1 MTSSG
6 NLIFHG
12 WGKFTYRF
20 FLKGFVCII
29 RDEPS
34 MLFLAGYRTS
44 GWIFGKTVGYPNP
57 VEICTIIYEASPVEQ
72 GLPQRKDV
80 CVMHTRGFNGVQLSV
95 STFPKFLHMTTHIDL
110 H

>member
-57 VEICTIIYEASPVEQ
+57 VEICTIIYVLAN
-72 GLPQRKDV
+72 LA
-80 CVMHTRGFNGVQLSV
+80 LAA
-95 STFPKFLHMTTHIDL
+95 L
-110 H
+110 

>member
-29 RDEPS
+29 RDERRLCFFWPDTGHP
-34 MLFLAGYRTS
+34 AGYLVKQS
-44 GWIFGKTVGYPNP
+44 GIR
-57 VEICTIIYEASPVEQ
+57 I
-72 GLPQRKDV
+72 L
-80 CVMHTRGFNGVQLSV
+80 
-95 STFPKFLHMTTHIDL
+95 
-110 H
+110 

>member
-57 VEICTIIYEASPVEQ
+57 VEICTIIYEASRHGPNRAQ
-72 GLPQRKDV
+72 
-80 CVMHTRGFNGVQLSV
+80 TVQLPS
-95 STFPKFLHMTTHIDL
+95 
-110 H
+110 